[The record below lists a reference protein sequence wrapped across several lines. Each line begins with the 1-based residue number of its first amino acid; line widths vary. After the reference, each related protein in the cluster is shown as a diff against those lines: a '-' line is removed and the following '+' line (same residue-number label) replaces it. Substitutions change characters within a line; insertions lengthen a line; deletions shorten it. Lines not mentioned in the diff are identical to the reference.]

1 MKGFNIKRQYY
12 AMASTDGV
20 AAEIQLYGDVC
31 ETWPKNYWT
40 GQKLE
45 GSYITQDE
53 FLKDLK
59 AVEKCKSLTI
69 RLNSYGGDCVVG
81 YLIHNKIR
89 ELAAKGVETTCIIDA
104 VAMSAGSIIASAC
117 DKVIVNSVGL
127 VMVHKC
133 WSLLIGGY
141 NADELRE
148 SAGTMDA
155 YDKAMAAAYARKT
168 GMPEADIMAMMAET
182 TYMTGREAVEK
193 GFADELAKDESNI
206 KLAAS
211 ADGRSLFAGNRQ
223 IHLCPGMFAPDNIPT
238 IEPEAQAPV
247 AINTNQPEVT
257 GSEEGGISMTME
269 ELRAKHPELVAQ
281 VENEARAGV
290 DNTAAVNAAVEA
302 ELERLQAIDEV
313 AGLFD
318 DALVAEARYGEKK
331 CSAQEL
337 AYRAAQ
343 AAAQKGQ
350 KFLSAMKSDA
360 EDSGANGVG
369 AAPGGDDGGEE
380 NVEASAKAAAA
391 AYLKMKE
398 GK

>member
-1 MKGFNIKRQYY
+1 
-12 AMASTDGV
+12 
-20 AAEIQLYGDVC
+20 
-31 ETWPKNYWT
+31 
-40 GQKLE
+40 
-45 GSYITQDE
+45 
-53 FLKDLK
+53 
-59 AVEKCKSLTI
+59 
-69 RLNSYGGDCVVG
+69 
-81 YLIHNKIR
+81 
-89 ELAAKGVETTCIIDA
+89 
-104 VAMSAGSIIASAC
+104 
-117 DKVIVNSVGL
+117 
-127 VMVHKC
+127 
-133 WSLLIGGY
+133 
-141 NADELRE
+141 
-148 SAGTMDA
+148 
-155 YDKAMAAAYARKT
+155 
-168 GMPEADIMAMMAET
+168 
-182 TYMTGREAVEK
+182 
-193 GFADELAKDESNI
+193 
-206 KLAAS
+206 
-211 ADGRSLFAGNRQ
+211 
-223 IHLCPGMFAPDNIPT
+223 
-238 IEPEAQAPV
+238 
-247 AINTNQPEVT
+247 
-257 GSEEGGISMTME
+257 MTME
-269 ELRAKHPELVAQ
+269 ELRAKYPELVAQ

-380 NVEASAKAAAA
+380 NVEASAKAAVA